1 MITTMPPRN
10 EPQHSHEYSSGLN
23 GAQNDNNICLS
34 SSNYFRKDL
43 LWKPLIRRFRRYLKK
58 EALSMDAYMRIF
70 SKPMATW
77 G

>member
-1 MITTMPPRN
+1 MMITTNASRN
-10 EPQHSHEYSSGLN
+10 QQQPNDFSSGLN
-23 GAQNDNNICLS
+23 SGQNDNNIFLS